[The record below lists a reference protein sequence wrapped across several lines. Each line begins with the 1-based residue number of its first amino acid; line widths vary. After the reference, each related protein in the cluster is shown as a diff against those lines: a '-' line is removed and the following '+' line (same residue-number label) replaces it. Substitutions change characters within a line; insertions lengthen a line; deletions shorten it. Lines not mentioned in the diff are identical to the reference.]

1 MTSPLSSLKILDFS
15 TLLPGPFASM
25 MLADLGADVLRV
37 ESPTRPDM
45 ARFVPPFDGD
55 DSAWHRVLGRNKR
68 SIALDLKRP
77 EAVEVVQRLVT
88 VGGYDIVLEQFRPG
102 VMDRLGLGYETLS
115 AWNPQLIYCAVTGY
129 GQTGPYRRRAGHD
142 NNYLALSGLMSH
154 SGRRETGPP
163 PLGAQIA
170 DIGGGAF
177 GAVVGI
183 LTAVIHRQQTGEG
196 QLVDISMLDMSIF
209 WQAHVISG
217 WLLAGEVPQ
226 REGWVLNGGSFYDYY
241 ETRDG
246 RYLSV
251 GSLEPKF
258 WQGFCQ
264 AIERP
269 DLLEK
274 GASGDTAVQQ
284 ALKQEIRDVI
294 GQKTLAEWQAIFAN
308 LDVCVEPVLTVPEM
322 TNHPQVQARQM
333 IVDVPKGEGATQ
345 KQVGSPFRF
354 SGTEA
359 RFWRVGGE
367 VGEDTAVVLQ
377 ELGYTSE
384 EIAEMQST

>member
-1 MTSPLSSLKILDFS
+1 
-15 TLLPGPFASM
+15 
-25 MLADLGADVLRV
+25 
-37 ESPTRPDM
+37 
-45 ARFVPPFDGD
+45 
-55 DSAWHRVLGRNKR
+55 
-68 SIALDLKRP
+68 
-77 EAVEVVQRLVT
+77 
-88 VGGYDIVLEQFRPG
+88 
-102 VMDRLGLGYETLS
+102 
-115 AWNPQLIYCAVTGY
+115 
-129 GQTGPYRRRAGHD
+129 

-154 SGRRETGPP
+154 SGRRDEGPP

-196 QLVDISMLDMSIF
+196 QLVDISVLDMSIF

-217 WLLAGEVPQ
+217 YLLAGEAPQ
-226 REGWVLNGGSFYDYY
+226 REGWALNGGSFYDFY

-258 WQGFCQ
+258 WRGFCQ

-269 DLLEK
+269 DLAEK

-284 ALKQEIRDVI
+284 SLKQEIRAAI
-294 GQKTLAEWQAIFAN
+294 AQKTLAEWQAVFAG
-308 LDVCVEPVLTVPEM
+308 LDVCVEPVLAVPEM
-322 TNHPQVQARQM
+322 INHPQVQARQM
-333 IVDVPKGEGATQ
+333 IVDVPKGEGETQ
-345 KQVGSPFRF
+345 KQVGSPFKF

-359 RFWRVGGE
+359 NYWRAGGD
-367 VGEDTAVVLQ
+367 VGEDTAVVLA
-377 ELGYTSE
+377 ELGYTAE
-384 EIAEMQST
+384 EIAKLQGKTR